1 VQLLLESPSGWIF
14 WNTLMS
20 MRTIVRSTLLT
31 AVFCP
36 IALLCQQKADQ
47 PKEIHAPPI
56 ASATQE
62 FPVTMRQNIIAGKT
76 PVGTKVEARL
86 AIATLMAGKVIPE
99 GAIFSGVVVV
109 SVARSES
116 SPSRLSVRM
125 NSVQWKKDSAPVTA
139 YLTSWYYPVRMPGND
154 DATGDPLGGI
164 HGDIG
169 IQRGAGPRPGP
180 GTSQPYPTNPQQG
193 PDLPS
198 APVSNLSD
206 HRVEM
211 KDIESERA
219 SDGTMSIR
227 SSRLNIKL
235 DRSTTYVLATG
246 DLVAGK

>member
-1 VQLLLESPSGWIF
+1 MSIKAIFAALLLTVVFSS
-14 WNTLMS
+14 
-20 MRTIVRSTLLT
+20 IVL
-31 AVFCP
+31 F
-36 IALLCQQKADQ
+36 CQQKTDQ
-47 PKEIHAPPI
+47 QKEIHPPPV

-76 PVGTKVEARL
+76 PVGSKVEARL

-99 GAIFSGVVVV
+99 GAIFSGVVVE
-109 SVARSES
+109 SAAKSES
-116 SPSRLSVRM
+116 SSSRLSVRM

-139 YLTSWYYPVRMPGND
+139 YLTSWYYPVRMPAND
-154 DATGDPLGGI
+154 DASGEPLGGI

-169 IQRGAGPRPGP
+169 MQRGTGSRSGPP
-180 GTSQPYPTNPQQG
+180 TSQPYPTNTQQG

-198 APVSNLSD
+198 APTSNISD

-219 SDGTMSIR
+219 SDGTMSIS
-227 SSRLNIKL
+227 SSRMNIKL

-246 DLVAGK
+246 DLVSTR